1 MKTGPAST
9 GEEGPNTNDE
19 PSLFFKILEQ
29 CKNGATKKELTNS
42 IPLLSRSNL
51 QFRRSTAEL
60 VDRRLLNYNEKQH
73 VFVTTDRGILFL
85 NKAKRTSE
93 LS

>member
-1 MKTGPAST
+1 MKIRPAST
-9 GEEGPNTNDE
+9 GQEGPNTDE
-19 PSLFFKILEQ
+19 SSIFFKILEK
-29 CKNGATKKELTNS
+29 CKNGATKEELLDT
-42 IPLLSRSNL
+42 IPLLSHSNP

-60 VDRRLLNYNEKQH
+60 VDRRLLNYNERRH